1 MSSDQKT
8 KYIFVLLSVP
18 EGKRGRLGERIEKS
32 EELRCAALRHGFGK
46 GCLGE
51 AGGTNQKKALFRVPS
66 FIREGSDRLERGRRF
81 GAKKKPGA
89 QPGSRSL
96 PVAGAVRFDRKLYGI
111 TKREGACVGEP
122 QVPATHEAK
131 RKSPPQQAAFGYAK
145 CLGSKRK
152 RHLSVPVSF
161 GAEDGT
167 RTHTP
172 KYWLLRP
179 ERLPF
184 RHFRLFHFGLAHS
197 QNSRPTSTCI
207 IPFLALP
214 CQFPGLSPPFGGCLS
229 TGVVLG

>member
-1 MSSDQKT
+1 M
-8 KYIFVLLSVP
+8 
-18 EGKRGRLGERIEKS
+18 KS
-32 EELRCAALRHGFGK
+32 EELWCAALRHGFGK

-51 AGGTNQKKALFRVPS
+51 AGGTNQKKAPLGGFFDP
-66 FIREGSDRLERGRRF
+66 GRLRSAGT
-81 GAKKKPGA
+81 GA
-89 QPGSRSL
+89 QIWGKEKARSTTRL
-96 PVAGAVRFDRKLYGI
+96 QAS
-111 TKREGACVGEP
+111 ACGRSGPFRSQTVWYHKKGGGVCGEP
-122 QVPATHEAK
+122 QVPATHGAK

-184 RHFRLFHFGLAHS
+184 RHFRLFHFGPAHS

-207 IPFLALP
+207 IPFLALA

>member
-1 MSSDQKT
+1 MRS
-8 KYIFVLLSVP
+8 
-18 EGKRGRLGERIEKS
+18 
-32 EELRCAALRHGFGK
+32 AALRHGFGK

-51 AGGTNQKKALFRVPS
+51 AGGTKQKKAPFRVPS
-66 FIREGSDRLERGRRF
+66 LIREGSDRLERGRRF

-89 QPGSRSL
+89 QFGSRPL

-122 QVPATHEAK
+122 QVPATHGAK
-131 RKSPPQQAAFGYAK
+131 RKSPPQRAAFGYAK
-145 CLGSKRK
+145 CLGTKRK
-152 RHLSVPVSF
+152 GHLSVPFSF

-184 RHFRLFHFGLAHS
+184 RHFRLFHFGPAHS
-197 QNSRPTSTCI
+197 QNSRPTSTRI
-207 IPFLALP
+207 IPFLALA

>member
-1 MSSDQKT
+1 MCRS
-8 KYIFVLLSVP
+8 
-18 EGKRGRLGERIEKS
+18 
-32 EELRCAALRHGFGK
+32 AAR
-46 GCLGE
+46 
-51 AGGTNQKKALFRVPS
+51 
-66 FIREGSDRLERGRRF
+66 IREGLSWGSRWYKPKEGTLSGVFFDPGRFRSA
-81 GAKKKPGA
+81 GTGA
-89 QPGSRSL
+89 QIWGKEKAWSTTRLQAPACGRSG
-96 PVAGAVRFDRKLYGI
+96 PFRSQTVWYHKKGGGV
-111 TKREGACVGEP
+111 CGEP
-122 QVPATHEAK
+122 QVPATHGAK
-131 RKSPPQQAAFGYAK
+131 RKTPPQRAAFGYAK

-152 RHLSVPVSF
+152 RHLSVPFSF

-184 RHFRLFHFGLAHS
+184 RHFRLFHFGPAHL
-197 QNSRPTSTCI
+197 QNSRPTSTRI

>member
-1 MSSDQKT
+1 MFLDINGIVPLCGTGSGRA
-8 KYIFVLLSVP
+8 VL
-18 EGKRGRLGERIEKS
+18 GKPVVQSKR
-32 EELRCAALRHGFGK
+32 RHP
-46 GCLGE
+46 
-51 AGGTNQKKALFRVPS
+51 RVPS
-66 FIREGSDRLERGRRF
+66 LIREGSDRLERGRRF

-89 QPGSRSL
+89 QPGSRPL
-96 PVAGAVRFDRKLYGI
+96 PVAGAVSFDCKLYGI

-122 QVPATHEAK
+122 QVPATHGAK
-131 RKSPPQQAAFGYAK
+131 RKSPPQQAPKEKGTFR
-145 CLGSKRK
+145 C
-152 RHLSVPVSF
+152 PFSF

-184 RHFRLFHFGLAHS
+184 RHFRLFHFGPAHS
-197 QNSRPTSTCI
+197 QNSRPTSTRI

>member
-1 MSSDQKT
+1 M
-8 KYIFVLLSVP
+8 
-18 EGKRGRLGERIEKS
+18 KS
-32 EELRCAALRHGFGK
+32 EEFWCAALRHGFGK

-51 AGGTNQKKALFRVPS
+51 AGGTSQKKASPGGFFDPGRFRSAGTGAQIGGKEKSPERNSAPGPGLWQERSVS
-66 FIREGSDRLERGRRF
+66 IANCMVSQKGRGRVW
-81 GAKKKPGA
+81 GTA
-89 QPGSRSL
+89 GSCHTWSEAED
-96 PVAGAVRFDRKLYGI
+96 PAAAG
-111 TKREGACVGEP
+111 T
-122 QVPATHEAK
+122 
-131 RKSPPQQAAFGYAK
+131 
-145 CLGSKRK
+145 KRK

-184 RHFRLFHFGLAHS
+184 RHFRLFHFGPAHS